1 MEETIEERERDECL
15 THVRS
20 QVKWRTVFLIECL
33 HTGTFDQQK
42 RYHLI
47 ITEEGIKCV
56 CVLVVG
62 YFSMTIVTSMM
73 KTSLASSISNVNINQ
88 VSNNGLYNVQKK
100 REGRD
105 RD

>member
-1 MEETIEERERDECL
+1 
-15 THVRS
+15 
-20 QVKWRTVFLIECL
+20 
-33 HTGTFDQQK
+33 
-42 RYHLI
+42 
-47 ITEEGIKCV
+47 
-56 CVLVVG
+56 
-62 YFSMTIVTSMM
+62 MTIVTSMM